1 VINGRRAAAS
11 STGQVAA
18 RPASRYTAAAMIV
31 SASRRCDLPAFA
43 MDWLMA
49 RIEAGHCLVRNP
61 FDSGKLR
68 RVPLDPGSVDAFAFW
83 TRDPRP
89 LLSRADELEERGYRF
104 FVQVTIT
111 GCPESLEPG
120 VLRLGEATAA
130 FAALSGRLGP
140 GRIVWRYDPV
150 ILARSRGPGPDLDR
164 GFHLAN
170 FEAIAK
176 ALEGRTERV
185 VLSFLDE
192 YRGTRSRLAAGGY
205 AEPLFGT
212 SLAPRPATPA
222 APAGRAAALLP
233 EACLGL
239 ARELAAIARSR
250 GMVPRS
256 CAEPASLQAAG
267 VEPGACIDPD
277 LVERLTGR
285 PLAERRDPGQRG
297 LCRCAP
303 SVDIGAYGTC
313 PAGCAYCYARRGALR
328 PLDPAAEAL

>member
-1 VINGRRAAAS
+1 
-11 STGQVAA
+11 
-18 RPASRYTAAAMIV
+18 MIV

-61 FDSGKLR
+61 FDAGRLR

-89 LLSRADELEERGYRF
+89 LLSRADELEARGFRF

-120 VLRLGEATAA
+120 VLRRDEATAA
-130 FAALSGRLGP
+130 FAALAGRLGP

-170 FEAIAK
+170 FEAIAE

-192 YRGTRSRLAAGGY
+192 YRGTRSRLAAAGY

-212 SLAPRPATPA
+212 PLAPRPAAQA
-222 APAGRAAALLP
+222 AGDAGSAQAGRAPAAAAGHAAAPLP
-233 EACLGL
+233 EACIGL

-313 PAGCAYCYARRGALR
+313 PAGCAYCYARRGAVR

>member
-1 VINGRRAAAS
+1 
-11 STGQVAA
+11 
-18 RPASRYTAAAMIV
+18 MIV

-49 RIEAGHCLVRNP
+49 RIETGHCLVRNP
-61 FDSGKLR
+61 FDAGKLR

-89 LLSRADELEERGYRF
+89 LLSRAAELEERGFRF
-104 FVQVTIT
+104 FAQVTIT
-111 GCPESLEPG
+111 GYPEALEPG
-120 VLRLGEATAA
+120 VLRRDEAVDA
-130 FAALSGRLGP
+130 FAALAGRLGSA
-140 GRIVWRYDPV
+140 RIAWRYDPV
-150 ILARSRGPGPDLDR
+150 ILARSRDSGPDLDR

-192 YRGTRSRLAAGGY
+192 YRGTRSRLAAAGY

-212 SLAPRPATPA
+212 RLAGRGEAQDGGA
-222 APAGRAAALLP
+222 APEARVQAAVRAASLP
-233 EACLGL
+233 EACLDL

-250 GMVPRS
+250 GMTPQS
-256 CAEPASLQAAG
+256 CAEPESLQAAG
-267 VEPGACIDPD
+267 VEQGACIDPD

-285 PLAERRDPGQRG
+285 TLAARRDPGQRG

-328 PLDPAAEAL
+328 PVDPAAEAL